1 MELLHYIEDLGNL
14 SLNIFWLP
22 LLLWTAMGLLAVLVM
37 KVSEKVHSVFQ
48 YHGRIALLFA
58 LPAGI
63 IFSGLNHWFNL
74 FVQSSGQIATKFI
87 VIQSPITVGIDNASQ
102 TLNWTSP
109 AFISGLLLT
118 ILISVSLLF
127 LIRVAKNFIELR
139 NFALSLNT
147 EPLKNFSWITENNI
161 LLSEQI
167 EPNITVAFSDRSQVP
182 FTFGS
187 RKPVIVIPNHLKQE
201 YSDKLNMAVR
211 HELMH
216 IKHRDFSINSLMMFV
231 KAVFWFHP
239 LIHKLYNGLK
249 EYREISC
256 DQEVLSD
263 NTISKKFYAQ
273 LLFELAAKKPFEST
287 PAVSMAVNSSTLK
300 KRIQLMSSQKR
311 QKSMFKTSFYIMLVS
326 ALFMSGIMACTDL
339 QDNGITNS
347 EVESAQRQMT
357 VQKDEMKPLFVLD
370 GEIIRDQATKNKLAG
385 VKTKYIESIN
395 VLKGEKAVSEY
406 GSEAKNGVIEFQ
418 LLDKELAFS
427 DLKAPPA
434 PGTKAENPSAK
445 EDHFV
450 VVEKMPELK
459 GGMAEL
465 QQKVS
470 YPEAARNAGI
480 EGRVIVQ
487 FIVNE
492 EGQVENPQIIKGIGG
507 GADEEA
513 LRVVKQTE
521 FTPGYQKGQ
530 PVRVQYSLPII
541 FKLSENKS
549 E

>member
-1 MELLHYIEDLGNL
+1 MELLHSIENLGNL

-37 KVSEKVHSVFQ
+37 KVSEKAHSVFQ
-48 YHGRIALLFA
+48 YHGRIALLCA

-63 IFSGLNHWFNL
+63 VFSVLNHWFNS

-87 VIQSPITVGIDNASQ
+87 VIQSPITVGVDNASQ
-102 TLNWTSP
+102 TFNWTSP

-118 ILISVSLLF
+118 ILISVSLLL

-139 NFALSLNT
+139 NFALSLKKI
-147 EPLKNFSWITENNI
+147 PLENYPRISENNL
-161 LLSEQI
+161 LLSDQI
-167 EPNITVAFSDRSQVP
+167 ESNITIAFSDRSQVP

-187 RKPVIVIPNHLKQE
+187 RKPVIVIPTHLKQDN
-201 YSDKLNMAVR
+201 SDKLNMAVR

-216 IKHRDFSINSLMMFV
+216 IRHRDFSINSLMMFV
-231 KAVFWFHP
+231 KAIFWFHP

-311 QKSMFKTSFYIMLVS
+311 QKNMFKTSFYITLVS

-347 EVESAQRQMT
+347 EVESAQSQMT

-370 GEIIRDQATKNKLAG
+370 GEIIRDQATKNKLAS
-385 VKTKYIESIN
+385 VKTKYIKSIN

-434 PGTKAENPSAK
+434 PGTKAEDPSAK

-459 GGMAEL
+459 GGMAAL

-492 EGQVENPQIIKGIGG
+492 DGQVENPQIIKGIGG

-513 LRVVKQTE
+513 LRVIKQTE
-521 FTPGYQKGQ
+521 FTPGYQRGQ

>member
-1 MELLHYIEDLGNL
+1 MELLNFIEELGNV

-22 LLLWTAMGLLAVLVM
+22 LLLWTAMGLLAILVM
-37 KVSEKVHSVFQ
+37 KVSEKAHSVFQ
-48 YHGRIALLFA
+48 YHGRIALLCA

-63 IFSGLNHWFNL
+63 MFSALNHWFSS
-74 FVQSSGQIATKFI
+74 FAQSSGQIATKFI
-87 VIQSPITVGIDNASQ
+87 VIQSPITVGAANASQ

-109 AFISGLLLT
+109 AFISGLLLA
-118 ILISVSLLF
+118 ILISISLLF
-127 LIRVAKNFIELR
+127 LIKVAKDFIELR
-139 NFALSLNT
+139 NFALSLKKI
-147 EPLKNFSWITENNI
+147 PLNNFSWISENNI

-167 EPNITVAFSDRSQVP
+167 EQNITIAFSDRSQVP

-187 RKPVIVIPNHLKQE
+187 RKPVIVIPDHLKQKN
-201 YSDKLNMAVR
+201 SDKLNMAVR

-216 IKHRDFSINSLMMFV
+216 IKHRDFSINSMMMFV

-263 NTISKKFYAQ
+263 STISKKFYAQ
-273 LLFELAAKKPFEST
+273 LLFELASKKPFEST

-311 QKSMFKTSFYIMLVS
+311 QKNMFRTSFYTMLVS
-326 ALFMSGIMACTDL
+326 ALFMSGIMACSDL
-339 QDNGITNS
+339 QDSGITNKDL
-347 EVESAQRQMT
+347 EQTQRNIATMAE
-357 VQKDEMKPLFVLD
+357 KSPLFVAN
-370 GEIIRDQATKNKLAG
+370 GEIVDNSDNIISRIKP
-385 VKTKYIESIN
+385 KYIKSIQ
-395 VLKGEKAVSEY
+395 VWKGQQALERY
-406 GSEAKNGVIEFQ
+406 GEQGKNGVVELQ
-418 LLDKELAFS
+418 LLDRELALN
-427 DLKAPPA
+427 DLKPSPA
-434 PGTKAENPSAK
+434 PGTKAKDPSAE
-445 EDHFV
+445 EDYFV
-450 VVEKMPELK
+450 VVEEMPELK
-459 GGMAEL
+459 GGMAAL
-465 QQKVS
+465 QQQIS
-470 YPEAARNAGI
+470 YPEAARKAGL

-541 FKLSENKS
+541 FKLAENKT